1 MHSVEDEAMQITITK
16 RPRGQGHR
24 RVSPFVPLLGGGAS
38 MIDAETYQVDASS
51 TLAKRAP

>member
-1 MHSVEDEAMQITITK
+1 MQITTK

-38 MIDAETYQVDASS
+38 MIDAKAYTVDAPGI
-51 TLAKRAP
+51 LAKRAP